1 MTPTGGWHSQRHQ
14 RINYQILTPPPLPL
28 SLSLPTASHYADSLS
43 LKDIDVQNLKMMT
56 GGACGAFVHG
66 LEDEYY
72 EVREAAIKA
81 ICVLCLTSTKLA
93 MKALDFLADMFN
105 DEIDSV
111 RYEPRSHRHLANSRE
126 PAGLAPPALLL
137 PPSLPSRNGGG
148 SLRAVPPH

>member
-1 MTPTGGWHSQRHQ
+1 
-14 RINYQILTPPPLPL
+14 
-28 SLSLPTASHYADSLS
+28 
-43 LKDIDVQNLKMMT
+43 MMT

-126 PAGLAPPALLL
+126 PAGLAPPL
-137 PPSLPSRNGGG
+137 PPSPLATWG
-148 SLRAVPPH
+148 VPACGTTPLGFRHLGVQHHTLMRCAC